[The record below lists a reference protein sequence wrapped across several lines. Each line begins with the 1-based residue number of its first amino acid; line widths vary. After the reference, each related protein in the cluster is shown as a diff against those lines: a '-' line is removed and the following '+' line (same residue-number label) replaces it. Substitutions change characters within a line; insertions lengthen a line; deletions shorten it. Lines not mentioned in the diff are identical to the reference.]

1 MQPYSLYCG
10 PEFLFPFCFLRFDS
24 FDDCV
29 VILHVENIELDQ
41 GPFRVPPSENVT
53 PQQDIYPSLP
63 ARDVHFGVV
72 ECRYIPVEAFL

>member
-10 PEFLFPFCFLRFDS
+10 PGFLFPFCFLRFDS

-41 GPFRVPPSENVT
+41 GPSRFPHSENVIQ
-53 PQQDIYPSLP
+53 QQDICLLYTSDAADEL
-63 ARDVHFGVV
+63 
-72 ECRYIPVEAFL
+72 

>member
-10 PEFLFPFCFLRFDS
+10 PGFLFPFCFLRFDS

-41 GPFRVPPSENVT
+41 GPPRFPHSENVIQ
-53 PQQDIYPSLP
+53 QQDIYP
-63 ARDVHFGVV
+63 
-72 ECRYIPVEAFL
+72 

>member
-10 PEFLFPFCFLRFDS
+10 PEFLFRFRFLRFDS

-41 GPFRVPPSENVT
+41 GPPSFTHSENVIQ
-53 PQQDIYPSLP
+53 QQDIYP
-63 ARDVHFGVV
+63 
-72 ECRYIPVEAFL
+72 

>member
-41 GPFRVPPSENVT
+41 GPPRFPHSENVI
-53 PQQDIYPSLP
+53 Q
-63 ARDVHFGVV
+63 
-72 ECRYIPVEAFL
+72 PVG